1 MGMRSGV
8 LKIPVGTVV
17 TASSSSLA
25 LSGNNPMDVPYENGL
40 PVEAFDVLSVD
51 ISVAAVAGTSISF
64 FYDRQGMDGVWYTV
78 YSTGP
83 IAPGAAT
90 SFTLAGQN
98 SASQEFGFIGRFRWT
113 LIGTSATISASITG
127 K

>member
-17 TASSSSLA
+17 TAGGSSLA
-25 LSGNNPMDVPYENGL
+25 LVGNNPMDVPYENGL

-51 ISVAAVAGTSISF
+51 ISVASVTGTSISF
-64 FYDRQGMDGVWYTV
+64 FYDRLGLDGVWYTV
-78 YSTGP
+78 YSTGV

-98 SASQEFGFIGRFRWT
+98 SASQEFGFIGRLRWG
-113 LIGTSATISASITG
+113 LIGSSATISASITG

>member
-25 LSGNNPMDVPYENGL
+25 LVGNNPMDVPYENGL

-51 ISVAAVAGTSISF
+51 ISVASVTGTSISF
-64 FYDRQGMDGVWYTV
+64 FYDRLGLDGVWYTI
-78 YSTGP
+78 YSTG
-83 IAPGAAT
+83 ALTPGAQAST
-90 SFTLAGQN
+90 TLAGQN
-98 SASQEFGFIGRFRWT
+98 SASQEFGFIGRLRWT
-113 LIGTSATISASITG
+113 LNGTSATISASITG